1 MDHLKFVPVR
11 KITLSDSLETK
22 IYTDRN
28 TNIHK
33 CSVDILIEF
42 CIYVN

>member
-28 TNIHK
+28 TSIH
-33 CSVDILIEF
+33 VDILIEF